1 MTQDTSDFWFETS
14 HQVLGPDQQKAND
27 KDNTKTN
34 AFREHLQTAI
44 FGTCELL
51 DICSEWWKTWPDQ
64 QKGND
69 EDKDKYNDND
79 NYI

>member
-1 MTQDTSDFWFETS
+1 MHLE
-14 HQVLGPDQQKAND
+14 
-27 KDNTKTN
+27 NT
-34 AFREHLQTAI
+34 I

-51 DICSEWWKTWPDQ
+51 DIWSEWWKTWPDQ